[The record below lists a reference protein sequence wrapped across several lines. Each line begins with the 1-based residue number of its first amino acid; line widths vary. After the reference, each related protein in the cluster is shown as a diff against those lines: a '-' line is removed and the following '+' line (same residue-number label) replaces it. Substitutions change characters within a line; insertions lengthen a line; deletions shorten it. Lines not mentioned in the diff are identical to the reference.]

1 MDLQNINAILVNS
14 FTMDGKGGNPAG
26 VVLNADDLSYS
37 EKLKIAQAVGYSE
50 TAFVSKDAEVD
61 FEISFFTVTDEVD
74 FCGHA
79 TLATFSTLFNKK
91 LIVAGKYR
99 QRTKAGILD
108 VNVEESGRVVM
119 EQACPTYLQTFEYE
133 DIAHLIGLPIDILSS
148 TQLPIEVISTGLH
161 DVIVPVPL
169 GHLDKIQVDNDKLSE
184 FCEKHDLIG
193 MHAFELNNSESEF
206 TASCRNFAPLFGI
219 PEESATGS
227 STGALA
233 CYLAKHVF
241 KDKET
246 QDFFFEQGRAIG
258 CASRLSASVKFNS
271 GQVTKVE
278 VGGFAKQIGQLK
290 VDLNHCVE

>member
-1 MDLQNINAILVNS
+1 MNLQDINAILVNA

-26 VVLNADDLSYS
+26 VVLNAEDLSYS

-50 TAFVSKDAEVD
+50 TAFVSKDDEVD
-61 FEISFFTVTDEVD
+61 FEVSFFTVTDEVD

-91 LIVAGKYR
+91 LIVAGKYK
-99 QRTKAGILD
+99 QRTKAGVLA
-108 VNVEESGRVVM
+108 VNVEENGLVVM
-119 EQACPTYLQTFEYE
+119 EQACPSYLQTFEYD

-161 DVIVPVPL
+161 DVIVPVPS
-169 GHLDKIQVDNDKLSE
+169 GYLDKLELDNEKLSV
-184 FCEKHDLIG
+184 FCKKYNLIG
-193 MHAFELNNSESEF
+193 MHAFELNDSESEF

-233 CYLAKHVF
+233 CYLVKHVF
-241 KDKET
+241 KDKESF
-246 QDFFFEQGRAIG
+246 DFVFEQGRAM
-258 CASRLSASVKFNS
+258 
-271 GQVTKVE
+271 
-278 VGGFAKQIGQLK
+278 GGRQ
-290 VDLNHCVE
+290 D

>member
-1 MDLQNINAILVNS
+1 
-14 FTMDGKGGNPAG
+14 MDGKGGNPAG
-26 VVLNADDLSYS
+26 VVLNAEELSYS

-50 TAFVSKDAEVD
+50 TAFVSKDDEVD
-61 FEISFFTVTDEVD
+61 FEVSFFTVTDEVD

-91 LIVAGKYR
+91 LIVAGKYK
-99 QRTKAGILD
+99 QRTKAGVLA
-108 VNVEESGRVVM
+108 VNVEENGLVVM
-119 EQACPTYLQTFEYE
+119 EQACPSYLQTFEYD

-169 GHLDKIQVDNDKLSE
+169 GCLDKLEVDNEKLSE
-184 FCEKHDLIG
+184 FCEKYDLIG
-193 MHAFELNNSESEF
+193 MHAFELNDSDSEF

-227 STGALA
+227 SSGALG
-233 CYLAKHVF
+233 CYLVKHVF
-241 KDKET
+241 AGAET
-246 QDFFFEQGRAIG
+246 FDFVFEQGRAMG
-258 CASRLSASVKFNS
+258 CASRLSVAVKSNS

-290 VDLNHCVE
+290 VGLNN